1 MGNQRR
7 FRCCKFFRRLIATSQ
22 PEEVEKIIERY
33 EKEIENLEKNYMDVV
48 LNSGGAI
55 NWQDVMTMPV
65 PAITLFI
72 KQINDQR
79 EREKQAMAKSR
90 I

>member
-1 MGNQRR
+1 MGNRDR

-22 PEEVEKIIERY
+22 PAEVEKIVERY
-33 EKEIENLEKNYMDVV
+33 EKEIVNLEKNYMSVV

-65 PAITLFI
+65 PAINLFI
-72 KQINDQR
+72 SEMNEQR

-90 I
+90 R

>member
-1 MGNQRR
+1 
-7 FRCCKFFRRLIATSQ
+7 
-22 PEEVEKIIERY
+22 
-33 EKEIENLEKNYMDVV
+33 MDVV

-65 PAITLFI
+65 PAISLFI

-90 I
+90 